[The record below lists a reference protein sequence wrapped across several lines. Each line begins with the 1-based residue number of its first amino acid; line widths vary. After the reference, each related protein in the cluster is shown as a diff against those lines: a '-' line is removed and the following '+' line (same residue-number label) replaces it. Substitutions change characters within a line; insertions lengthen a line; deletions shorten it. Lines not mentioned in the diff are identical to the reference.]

1 VKLPAG
7 TTIISGQLP
16 HSLNVSFGFNACSAS
31 SDSTELA
38 PGVGAKGAGVGVT
51 AGDFGRT
58 GTGAGATGFGGE
70 IDVRGVKTK
79 ADKIIAPVIATPI
92 KESITGVSIDCRPVD
107 RGSTG

>member
-16 HSLNVSFGFNACSAS
+16 HSLNVAFGFNACSVS
-31 SDSTELA
+31 SDSTELV
-38 PGVGAKGAGVGVT
+38 PGVGAKGTGDGVT
-51 AGDFGRT
+51 AGGFGRT
-58 GTGAGATGFGGE
+58 GTGCATGFGGE
-70 IDVRGVKTK
+70 IGVRGVKTK

-92 KESITGVSIDCRPVD
+92 KESITGVSIDCRPVG